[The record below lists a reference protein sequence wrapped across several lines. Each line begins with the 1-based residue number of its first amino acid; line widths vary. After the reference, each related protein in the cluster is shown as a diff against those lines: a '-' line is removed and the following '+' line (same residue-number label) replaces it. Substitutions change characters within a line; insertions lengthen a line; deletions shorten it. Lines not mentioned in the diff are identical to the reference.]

1 MFNSRVIY
9 KLRVVVSKEERESKG
24 VKELLKDGATI
35 VAIDPLFFT
44 LYAYY
49 YCSNSIVTLVH
60 RPLLPVVFNRTT
72 LKAVSVRGCVTNKYI
87 TLGI

>member
-35 VAIDPLFFT
+35 VVIDPLFFT
-44 LYAYY
+44 LYARYY
-49 YCSNSIVTLVH
+49 YSDSIVTFVH
-60 RPLLPVVFNRTT
+60 RPLLLVVFN
-72 LKAVSVRGCVTNKYI
+72 
-87 TLGI
+87 